1 MRKIKLRF
9 TDFWVDLNYV
19 ESVFYKLL
27 SNRYDIELS
36 DNPDYII
43 YSVFGYDY
51 LKYDC
56 IRIFYTG
63 EQVCPDFDIADY
75 AIGFETM
82 IFDDRYIR
90 FPLFALSYSPEKLTS
105 IESDFQEINIDN
117 FVKRDFAVFTYSNSK
132 ATSSRDQF
140 YQKLNQ
146 VKQVTSPG
154 KHLNNTGFFI
164 SDKVAF
170 ENKFKFSIAFEN
182 ASYRGYLTEKILDSF
197 AANTIPIYYGD
208 EIIEND
214 FHPESF
220 INLHNFN
227 NFDEAIEYILTIEN
241 DSERLQKMLK
251 HIKFK
256 DHVYLYQE
264 QLIDFFDNI
273 FNQDLS
279 QAIRRPDSNRTRI
292 KVKRLKLLGLITSI
306 KRRRIYRFLVKIT
319 KQTLYLKNRLSRKLR
334 GN

>member
-9 TDFWVDLNYV
+9 TDFWVDLNNA

-82 IFDDRYIR
+82 TFGDRYIR

-208 EIIEND
+208 ESIEND